1 MSVFF
6 FTASASSSAN
16 AIASGYTTRPL
27 VYKSTDTF
35 ATAYVSYGDTGY
47 RQEHVR
53 SLWGRRLVVD
63 SMVWRV
69 KGLET
74 MCSMLKAWHT
84 K

>member
-6 FTASASSSAN
+6 FTASASASAS

-27 VYKSTDTF
+27 VYKSTHAF

-53 SLWGRRLVVD
+53 SIWGRPSCGGQQGMESERTGNNVHYAQSV
-63 SMVWRV
+63 
-69 KGLET
+69 
-74 MCSMLKAWHT
+74 A
-84 K
+84 